1 MYDNPHMD
9 SYLSD
14 EQDGEHGGGLGS
26 IHAFGGMGMGDE
38 MDNDEKA
45 LLGGPAK
52 RKVGCHD
59 ASCRHSSPGTT
70 AGNSDVLEH
79 DHIADRCCLT
89 KHVQTAFACWRLWA
103 VGCDRGKH
111 VQGGYA
117 KSVESFGYATEMN
130 PKLKGKKTP
139 LLPAEPTEEY
149 IPPAFNASEVIPGP
163 QQDLSRAAPFAHA
176 TAQAVMCK

>member
-52 RKVGCHD
+52 RKVGCRN
-59 ASCRHSSPGTT
+59 ASSKHSCPETT
-70 AGNSDVLEH
+70 AGDPGVLQDGWQMLPYRASAEGF
-79 DHIADRCCLT
+79 CLL
-89 KHVQTAFACWRLWA
+89 CLWEVTGGA
-103 VGCDRGKH
+103 H

-149 IPPAFNASEVIPGP
+149 IPPAFNASEVSSEP
-163 QQDLSRAAPFAHA
+163 Q
-176 TAQAVMCK
+176 